1 MRKTT
6 WITAVALGCLAGSGV
21 AAPQGQADQNAN
33 LPKFKQAD
41 NDGNGELTFE
51 EVKELGIKEKTF
63 KAEDLDNDGK
73 LSKYDYK
80 YGVK

>member
-1 MRKTT
+1 MRIAV
-6 WITAVALGCLAGSGV
+6 WITAIALGFLAGSGV
-21 AAPQGQADQNAN
+21 AAEQDQASQSQE
-33 LPKFKQAD
+33 LPKFKKAD
-41 NDGNGELTFE
+41 KDGNGELTFE
-51 EVKELGIKEKTF
+51 EVKELGIKKKTF